1 MQQSDELRYYLGI
14 LRRRYPYFIAA
25 FVAVL
30 GVASV
35 VAVVLPPIYRSEAKI
50 LVESQQIPT
59 DLVRSTVTGLA
70 DERIEVTRQRITA
83 REPLLAI
90 ADKYGLFA
98 EERSKMSVTDLVDQ
112 LRQRIFIL
120 PFDLSLVGRGQRQ
133 GALTVAFTVGFE
145 YERPDIAAKVANE
158 LVTLILNEDI
168 RNRTSKASET
178 TQFLDREAKRLQ
190 SELTKSEVALTEFKQ
205 SNRDAL
211 PERVP
216 FQMAALERAET
227 NLKAVER
234 EINDLSEARR
244 LLDLEMSVRQAAAQA
259 GNSQDIGQNDPFRQL
274 ELLRAELAQKSVIF
288 ADSHPEIKAIKGQI
302 SALEK
307 QIEAIPKDKADSS
320 KMSQAELS
328 KLDLNSRIVAEKLGT
343 IERQIALNTEQKNA
357 TSKAIA
363 ALTAVL
369 SQAPEV
375 QINLALI
382 ERRRDGLQKALDEIS
397 GKLSEARLGEQLEKD
412 QQAERFQ
419 VIEQPITPQNPVRP
433 NRAKIITFGFF
444 LAGLAG
450 AGLAGG
456 LELLNQS
463 VRSSKDLVSA
473 LNRHPLVVISYIRTA
488 KEGRRRLGRILL
500 ALALAVALGAIG
512 LAALHYFFMPL
523 DLLVA
528 KVLTRLGF
536 RGVLNYL

>member
-1 MQQSDELRYYLGI
+1 MQQSDDIRYYLGI
-14 LRRRYPYFIAA
+14 LRRRYPYFVAA

-30 GVASV
+30 GASIV
-35 VAVVLPPIYRSEAKI
+35 VAVALPPIFRSEAKI
-50 LVESQQIPT
+50 LVESQQIPS
-59 DLVRSTVTGLA
+59 DLVRSTVTGFA
-70 DERIEVTRQRITA
+70 DERIAVTRQRITA

-90 ADKYGLFA
+90 ADKYDLFA
-98 EERSKMSVTDLVDQ
+98 EERAKLSVTDLVD
-112 LRQRIFIL
+112 LIRERIFIL
-120 PFDLSLVGRGQRQ
+120 PFDLALTGRRVRE
-133 GALTVAFTVGFE
+133 GALSVAFTVGFE

-168 RNRTSKASET
+168 RSRTSKASET

-190 SELTKSEVALTEFKQ
+190 QELTKSEVALTEFKQ
-205 SNRDAL
+205 INRDAL

-227 NLKAVER
+227 NLKSIER
-234 EINDLSEARR
+234 EINDLSESRR
-244 LLDLEMSVRQAAAQA
+244 LLDLEMSVRQAAAQS
-259 GNSQDIGQNDPFRQL
+259 GNSQDIGQSDPFRQI

-288 ADSHPEIKAIKGQI
+288 SDSHPEIRGLKAQI
-302 SALEK
+302 AALEK
-307 QIEAIPKDKADSS
+307 QIEAIPKDKTEGSQ
-320 KMSQAELS
+320 MSPEELN

-343 IERQIALNTEQKNA
+343 IERQLTLYTEQKNSI
-357 TSKAIA
+357 SKAII

-369 SQAPEV
+369 NQAPEV
-375 QINLALI
+375 QVNLVLI
-382 ERRRDGLQKALDEIS
+382 ERQRDGLQKALDDIS
-397 GKLSEARLGEQLEKD
+397 VKLSEARLGEQLEKD

-419 VIEQPITPQNPVRP
+419 VIEQPITPQDPVRP

-463 VRSSKDLVSA
+463 VRSSKDIFGA
-473 LNRHPLVVISYIRTA
+473 LNRYPLVVIPYIRTA

-500 ALALAVALGAIG
+500 AMGLAVAVAAIG
-512 LAALHYFFMPL
+512 LAAVHYFYMPL

-528 KVLTRLGF
+528 KVFTRLGF